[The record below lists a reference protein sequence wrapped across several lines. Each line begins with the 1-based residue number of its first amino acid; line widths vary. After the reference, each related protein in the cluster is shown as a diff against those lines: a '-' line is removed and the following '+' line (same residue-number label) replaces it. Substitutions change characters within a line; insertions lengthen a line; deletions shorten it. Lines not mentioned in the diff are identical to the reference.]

1 MALKVPYATKDPMA
15 TEVPMATKVPMFGL
29 VCDLGTKC
37 DLQHKFSYS
46 LSYFLNA
53 LVKQQ
58 PVEIKVSVDAFIIA
72 Q

>member
-1 MALKVPYATKDPMA
+1 MKPTQDMLLFVTWAPNVIYKTNSVTYL
-15 TEVPMATKVPMFGL
+15 
-29 VCDLGTKC
+29 
-37 DLQHKFSYS
+37 